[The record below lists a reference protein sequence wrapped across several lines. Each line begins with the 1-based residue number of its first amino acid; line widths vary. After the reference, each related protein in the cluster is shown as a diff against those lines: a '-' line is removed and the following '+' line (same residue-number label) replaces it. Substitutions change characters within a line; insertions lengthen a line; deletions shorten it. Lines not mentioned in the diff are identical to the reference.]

1 MKKNALFSV
10 LWLGLAS
17 ALAASA
23 DGGAH
28 HVDWFSVL
36 GKVFNST
43 VLFGGLFLLLRKPL
57 IRMLSQK
64 SSDVRTDIETREKN
78 LAATELRL
86 HEIRQRLAQVA
97 AEVETIQNGADKAGR
112 DELSRLEAAG
122 KLEAERIVAMGE
134 EEIRQRVDAAV
145 RAVKERIADLAI
157 ERFRGDFKK
166 NLDDAVQQKIIER
179 NIDACGDLAR
189 AGAGHA
195 VGGLSGSQDRRPHGS
210 QADHDYPH
218 GGRDE
223 GK

>member
-1 MKKNALFSV
+1 MKKSALFTV
-10 LWLGLAS
+10 FWLGLAS

-64 SSDVRTDIETREKN
+64 SSDVQADIVTREKN

-86 HEIRQRLAQVA
+86 HEIRQRLARVE
-97 AEVETIQNGADKAGR
+97 AEVEAIQNGADKAGK
-112 DELSRLEAAG
+112 DELARLEAAG

-134 EEIRQRVDAAV
+134 EEIRQRVAAAV

-157 ERFRGDFKK
+157 ERFRGDFEK
-166 NLDDAVQQKIIER
+166 NLDAATQQKIIER
-179 NIDACGDLAR
+179 NIDASASLSR
-189 AGAGHA
+189 EGAGRSP
-195 VGGLSGSQDRRPHGS
+195 GGTG
-210 QADHDYPH
+210 
-218 GGRDE
+218 
-223 GK
+223 

>member
-1 MKKNALFSV
+1 MRKNALFAV
-10 LWLGLAS
+10 LSLGLAS
-17 ALAASA
+17 TLAASSE
-23 DGGAH
+23 GGAA

-64 SSDVRTDIETREKN
+64 SSDIQTDIVSREKN

-86 HEIRQRLAQVA
+86 QDIRQRLARVA
-97 AEVETIQNGADKAGR
+97 AEVETIKNGADTAGKDELARLQAAGR
-112 DELSRLEAAG
+112 
-122 KLEAERIVAMGE
+122 LEAERIIAMSE

-157 ERFRGDFKK
+157 ERFRGDFEK
-166 NLDDAVQQKIIER
+166 NLDAATQQKIIER
-179 NIDACGDLAR
+179 NIDACGDLPG
-189 AGAGHA
+189 AGAGNA
-195 VGGLSGSQDRRPHGS
+195 AGD
-210 QADHDYPH
+210 
-218 GGRDE
+218 RDE

>member
-1 MKKNALFSV
+1 MRKNVLFAV
-10 LWLGLAS
+10 LSLGLAS
-17 ALAASA
+17 TLAASSA
-23 DGGAH
+23 GGAA

-64 SSDVRTDIETREKN
+64 SSDIQTDIASREKN

-86 HEIRQRLAQVA
+86 QDIRQRLARVA
-97 AEVETIQNGADKAGR
+97 AEVETIKNGADTAGK
-112 DELSRLEAAG
+112 DELARLEAAG
-122 KLEAERIVAMGE
+122 KLEAERIIAMSE

-157 ERFRGDFKK
+157 ERFRGDFEK
-166 NLDDAVQQKIIER
+166 NLDAATQQKIIER
-179 NIDACGDLAR
+179 NIDACGDLSG
-189 AGAGHA
+189 AGAGRA
-195 VGGLSGSQDRRPHGS
+195 AGD
-210 QADHDYPH
+210 
-218 GGRDE
+218 RDE